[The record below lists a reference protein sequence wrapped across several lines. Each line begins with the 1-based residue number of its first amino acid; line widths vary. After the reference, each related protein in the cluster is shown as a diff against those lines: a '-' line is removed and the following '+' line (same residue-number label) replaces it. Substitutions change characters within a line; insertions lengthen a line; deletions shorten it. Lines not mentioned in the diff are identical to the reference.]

1 MSEKQK
7 LLVATGN
14 PGKLREVSSILQ
26 GMPFDVLSL
35 KDLGISMEVEET
47 GTTFADNAILKAE
60 AYCAGARVLT
70 LADDSG
76 LVVDALGG
84 RPGVLSARYGG
95 AGLTDEQRVELLLRE
110 MADVPWEE
118 RTARFRCVIALSWA
132 EGRLETVEGVVEGI
146 IQYEPEGS
154 NGFGY
159 DPVFHLPERRC
170 TMAQLETS
178 DKNRISHRGQAV
190 RKAAKLLM
198 ELGVAAS

>member
-47 GTTFADNAILKAE
+47 GTTFVDNAILKAE
-60 AYCAGARVLT
+60 AYCAAAGVLT

-95 AGLTDEQRVELLLRE
+95 AGLNDEQRVELLLRE
-110 MADVPWEE
+110 MVDVPWEE
-118 RTARFRCVIALSWA
+118 RTARFRCVIALAWP
-132 EGRLETVEGVVEGI
+132 EGRLETVEGTVEGI
-146 IQYEPEGS
+146 IQYEPEGA

-159 DPVFHLPERRC
+159 DPVFHLPEWGC
-170 TMAQLETS
+170 TMAQLSTP

-198 ELGVAAS
+198 ELSVAAS

>member
-14 PGKLREVSSILQ
+14 PGKLREVSQILA
-26 GMPFDVLSL
+26 GLPFEVLSL

-47 GTTFADNAILKAE
+47 GATFTENAILKAE
-60 AYCAGARVLT
+60 AYCASAGVLT

-95 AGLTDEQRVELLLRE
+95 EGLTDPQRVDLLLGE
-110 MADVPWEE
+110 LDGVSWEE
-118 RTARFRCVIALSWA
+118 RTARFRCVIALAWPG
-132 EGRLETVEGVVEGI
+132 GRLETVEGVVEGV

-159 DPVFHLPERRC
+159 DPIFHLPERDC
-170 TMAQLETS
+170 TTAQLETS

-198 ELGVAAS
+198 ELGVAAG

>member
-1 MSEKQK
+1 MAEMQK

-14 PGKLREVSSILQ
+14 PGKLREVSQMLT
-26 GMPFDVLSL
+26 GMPFAVLSL
-35 KDLGISMEVEET
+35 QDLGISMEVEET
-47 GTTFADNAILKAE
+47 GATFAENAILKAK
-60 AYCAGARVLT
+60 AYCASAGALT

-76 LVVDALGG
+76 LVVDALDG

-95 AGLTDEQRVELLLRE
+95 EGLTDPQRVELLLKE
-110 MADVPWEE
+110 LVEVPWEK
-118 RTARFRCVIALSWA
+118 RMARFHCVIALAWP
-132 EGRLETVEGVVEGI
+132 EGRLETVERVVEGI
-146 IQYEPEGS
+146 IQYEPKGT

-159 DPVFHLPERRC
+159 DPVFHLPERGC

-190 RKAAKLLM
+190 RKAAQLLL